1 MLVDKIIY
9 AVDHPEKINKMRK
22 ICLEEALKYTPEKV
36 MEQIRERIERKEGKC
51 S

>member
-1 MLVDKIIY
+1 M
-9 AVDHPEKINKMRK
+9 EQ
-22 ICLEEALKYTPEKV
+22 CLNSMKYLSKVMEEALKYTPEKA